1 MSRYGNSRYTPAR
14 VTHAPKARTNVDKL
28 TDLQL
33 FLYSC
38 RDEIFAKVTLESL
51 AKYGCSEKL
60 TARALEVAQAFRGAK
75 S

>member
-1 MSRYGNSRYTPAR
+1 MSRYAPAR
-14 VTHAPKARTNVDKL
+14 QSHAPKVRTNVDKL
-28 TDLQL
+28 SDLQL

-60 TARALEVAQAFRGAK
+60 TARALEVAQSVRAV
-75 S
+75 SL